1 MTKLITDILKC
12 VKERKY
18 LTKKDQRVKQEEILW
33 PISDSLEKVL
43 FSPLTFLFLS
53 LQFLSAL

>member
-53 LQFLSAL
+53 LQFL